1 MSDIPYGCA
10 RRDAKGFQG
19 RFGARNPPY
28 RRKERGIGYSAKL
41 APAKEGEKTRD
52 DDERVWSLVNNNN
65 DGDFSAKLSW
75 GQLVTLG
82 SKSILSYREI
92 L

>member
-10 RRDAKGFQG
+10 RRDAKDFQG
-19 RFGARNPPY
+19 RFCARNPPSK
-28 RRKERGIGYSAKL
+28 RKERGIEYSANL
-41 APAKEGEKTRD
+41 AKEREKTRD
-52 DDERVWSLVNNNN
+52 DDERMWSLVNNNN

-82 SKSILSYREI
+82 SKSILSYREV